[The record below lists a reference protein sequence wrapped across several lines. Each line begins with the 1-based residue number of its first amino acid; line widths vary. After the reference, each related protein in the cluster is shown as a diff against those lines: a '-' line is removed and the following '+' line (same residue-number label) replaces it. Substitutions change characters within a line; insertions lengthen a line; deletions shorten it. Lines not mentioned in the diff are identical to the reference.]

1 LHAGGGLVELAL
13 AQLAVTMVR
22 AGMSAWLSGRV
33 YPELAFRFS
42 FLSRPHL
49 RIIFSF
55 GITSALIQAAA
66 SLINYAD
73 ALVIGSFLP
82 VAMITFF
89 AIASTMTDYVRVIV
103 SGISHTLSPMV
114 GALHGPDSRDDVA
127 KVILRGARIASL
139 VVLPIVLT
147 LELRGASFIS
157 IWMGPAYAAP
167 AGTPPL
173 ALPPPPPA
181 FPPPPIP

>member
-1 LHAGGGLVELAL
+1 
-13 AQLAVTMVR
+13 M
-22 AGMSAWLSGRV
+22 
-33 YPELAFRFS
+33 
-42 FLSRPHL
+42 
-49 RIIFSF
+49 
-55 GITSALIQAAA
+55 
-66 SLINYAD
+66 INYAD
-73 ALVIGSFLP
+73 ALVIGSLLP

-167 AGTPPL
+167 AGAVLRVLGFAVWEFAGFQVVMGTVL
-173 ALPPPPPA
+173 GVDRDKGQILG
-181 FPPPPIP
+181 FC